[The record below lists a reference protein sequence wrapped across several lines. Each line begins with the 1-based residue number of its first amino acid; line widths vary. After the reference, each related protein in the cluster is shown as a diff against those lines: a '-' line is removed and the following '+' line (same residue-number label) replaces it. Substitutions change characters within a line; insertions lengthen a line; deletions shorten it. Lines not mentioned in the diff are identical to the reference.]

1 MRRMYLIPWHT
12 YLFFFHLKKKKT
24 ALQSTLHGLPMS
36 PKAVVTSTGVSFG
49 GGWQCGRE
57 TSAKPKSSVPVHDSF
72 SLSDVMS
79 SFVTEGIEGFLED
92 SSKFWHQTDLSRKP
106 GSSTDWL
113 RGPVCSI
120 NICWESCLSQLP
132 GLKLGGGTPGSD
144 DCAEDR
150 WDSVWLG

>member
-12 YLFFFHLKKKKT
+12 YLFFFHLKKKNSF
-24 ALQSTLHGLPMS
+24 AIDSTWLTY
-36 PKAVVTSTGVSFG
+36 VTKGSGHLYLVSVL

-57 TSAKPKSSVPVHDSF
+57 TSAKPRSSVPVHDSF
-72 SLSDVMS
+72 SLSDVTS
-79 SFVTEGIEGFLED
+79 SFVTKGIEGFLED
-92 SSKFWHQTDLSRKP
+92 SSKLWHQTDLSRKP
-106 GSSTDWL
+106 GSPTDWL
-113 RGPVCSI
+113 LGPVCSI